1 MFDHVGIQ
9 VTDVSASTAALA
21 AAFHPIGLVE
31 CRRFDTPGGPVVA
44 FADASAPERPY
55 FWLSGGTA
63 TEPRHES
70 HIAFVAGSRAEVD
83 EVMGLA
89 SGTPGG
95 DGHSVLPG
103 PRRQQLRGRQSPT
116 GVGGGHL
123 AAPTTPNSLL
133 GGSELRRLRDQRQHV
148 VGRNDLVVLVREHRV
163 PVHLAVFVGLARND
177 LLRGESDPDPVAR

>member
-83 EVMGLA
+83 EVGAAAVAAGLE
-89 SGTPGG
+89 GG
-95 DGHSVLPG
+95 DGFY
-103 PRRQQLRGRQSPT
+103 
-116 GVGGGHL
+116 
-123 AAPTTPNSLL
+123 AAYF
-133 GGSELRRLRDQRQHV
+133 RDLDGNNFEAV
-148 VGRNDLVVLVREHRV
+148 SHR
-163 PVHLAVFVGLARND
+163 P
-177 LLRGESDPDPVAR
+177 E

>member
-9 VTDVSASTAALA
+9 VTDVSASAAALA

-63 TEPRHES
+63 TDPRHES

-83 EVMGLA
+83 EVGAAAVAAGLEILHEPRLWPEYHEHYY
-89 SGTPGG
+89 GVFFRDL
-95 DGHSVLPG
+95 DGNNFEAVS
-103 PRRQQLRGRQSPT
+103 
-116 GVGGGHL
+116 
-123 AAPTTPNSLL
+123 
-133 GGSELRRLRDQRQHV
+133 
-148 VGRNDLVVLVREHRV
+148 HR
-163 PVHLAVFVGLARND
+163 P
-177 LLRGESDPDPVAR
+177 E